1 MRKNR
6 RSQTRVN
13 LQIGC
18 LAVFFILSGE
28 AFAEGKKLTAAQIME
43 KTFASRQ
50 LSGAESVMSLTIINE
65 KGKKRVREIAV
76 VTKMFDKGK
85 TEKKLYRFLS
95 PADVK
100 GTGVLAF
107 DYEKKEDD
115 MWIFLPALRKTRRIV
130 SSDKSKNFMGSEFS
144 YADMNR
150 PQLENYKLKIVKEEK
165 VEGTDCWMI
174 EALPKSNEVAEDEGY
189 KKKEVWIAKSDYMPR
204 KQHYYDM
211 DGKLLKVLTAKNAKL
226 VDKANK
232 KYRLMYMEM
241 VNKQN
246 GRKSVFKTS
255 KVDHS
260 PNADDNYFTT
270 SYLERP

>member
-1 MRKNR
+1 
-6 RSQTRVN
+6 
-13 LQIGC
+13 
-18 LAVFFILSGE
+18 
-28 AFAEGKKLTAAQIME
+28 
-43 KTFASRQ
+43 
-50 LSGAESVMSLTIINE
+50 
-65 KGKKRVREIAV
+65 
-76 VTKMFDKGK
+76 
-85 TEKKLYRFLS
+85 
-95 PADVK
+95 
-100 GTGVLAF
+100 
-107 DYEKKEDD
+107 
-115 MWIFLPALRKTRRIV
+115 
-130 SSDKSKNFMGSEFS
+130 
-144 YADMNR
+144 
-150 PQLENYKLKIVKEEK
+150 
-165 VEGTDCWMI
+165 MI

-204 KQHYYDM
+204 KQNYYDM